1 MKHFSKI
8 LIRPI
13 VTEKMTALQETENKY
28 AFEIPS
34 DINKIDVKKAVEEK
48 FNVKVSK
55 VAISNRKGKA
65 KQMTVKS
72 NGRTIRTDGF
82 AKSKKRAIVTLID
95 GYNIDLAYRYFKW
108 LLDNLNQLLQHLDLL
123 LGQTFQRLQLIS
135 QKNLW

>member
-1 MKHFSKI
+1 MNDFSQI

-48 FNVKVSK
+48 FKVKVLK
-55 VAISNRKGKA
+55 VAITNRKGKA

-72 NGRTIRTDGF
+72 GGRTIRTNGYT
-82 AKSKKRAIVTLID
+82 KLKKRAIVTLME
-95 GYNIDLAYRYFKW
+95 GYNIDLF
-108 LLDNLNQLLQHLDLL
+108 
-123 LGQTFQRLQLIS
+123 S
-135 QKNLW
+135 V

>member
-13 VTEKMTALQETENKY
+13 VTEKMTALQEANKY

-48 FNVKVSK
+48 FKVKVSK

-95 GYNIDLAYRYFKW
+95 GYNIDLF
-108 LLDNLNQLLQHLDLL
+108 
-123 LGQTFQRLQLIS
+123 S
-135 QKNLW
+135 V

>member
-1 MKHFSKI
+1 MSHYSKS
-8 LIRPI
+8 LIRPV
-13 VTEKMTALQETENKY
+13 VTEKMTALQEAENKY
-28 AFEIPS
+28 AFEVPVN
-34 DINKIDVKKAVEEK
+34 INKIDIKKAVEEK

-95 GYNIDLAYRYFKW
+95 GYNIDLFS
-108 LLDNLNQLLQHLDLL
+108 
-123 LGQTFQRLQLIS
+123 I
-135 QKNLW
+135 

>member
-1 MKHFSKI
+1 MNDISQI

-13 VTEKMTALQETENKY
+13 VTEKMTLLHDEDNKY
-28 AFEIPS
+28 AFEISPEV
-34 DINKIDVKKAVEEK
+34 NKIDVKKAVEEK

-55 VAISNRKGKA
+55 VAISNRRGKA

-95 GYNIDLAYRYFKW
+95 GYNIDLF
-108 LLDNLNQLLQHLDLL
+108 
-123 LGQTFQRLQLIS
+123 S
-135 QKNLW
+135 V

>member
-1 MKHFSKI
+1 MHI
-8 LIRPI
+8 LVLQHAREEHPGIFRKFLLEDGHTWDS
-13 VTEKMTALQETENKY
+13 VELDEGEKLPLIDNYDALWVMGGPMDVWEEEKY
-28 AFEIPS
+28 PWLCDEKSFI
-34 DINKIDVKKAVEEK
+34 KKAVEEK

-95 GYNIDLAYRYFKW
+95 GYNIDLFS
-108 LLDNLNQLLQHLDLL
+108 
-123 LGQTFQRLQLIS
+123 I
-135 QKNLW
+135 